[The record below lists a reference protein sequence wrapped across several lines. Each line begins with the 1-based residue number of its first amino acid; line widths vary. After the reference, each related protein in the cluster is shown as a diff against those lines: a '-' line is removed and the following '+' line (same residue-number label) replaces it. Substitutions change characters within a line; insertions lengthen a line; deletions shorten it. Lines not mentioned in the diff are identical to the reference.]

1 MGKRRQRGMKEGELA
16 NFPEETPPK
25 LMSPRYLAV
34 ATSLVLVFSA
44 FASLLVREDITGQVT
59 SPAIDRWRGLG
70 WERYSQYSKT
80 NDLDAQGRIIIS
92 DRYRCPKTPTTLPT
106 TVAATDNGYG
116 CANFARDATRITVPM
131 CMINQNGKKTTAKC
145 ILQ

>member
-1 MGKRRQRGMKEGELA
+1 MKEGELA
-16 NFPEETPPK
+16 NFPEESQPR
-25 LMSPRYLAV
+25 LLSPRYLAV

-44 FASLLVREDITGQVT
+44 FASLLVKEDITGQAT
-59 SPAIDRWRGLG
+59 SATMDRWRTQH
-70 WERYSQYSKT
+70 WERFSVYST
-80 NDLDAQGRIIIS
+80 TDDRDAQGRIIIS
-92 DRYRCPKTPTTLPT
+92 ERYRCPKTSTTLPT
-106 TVAATDNGYG
+106 TVAGTDNGWG